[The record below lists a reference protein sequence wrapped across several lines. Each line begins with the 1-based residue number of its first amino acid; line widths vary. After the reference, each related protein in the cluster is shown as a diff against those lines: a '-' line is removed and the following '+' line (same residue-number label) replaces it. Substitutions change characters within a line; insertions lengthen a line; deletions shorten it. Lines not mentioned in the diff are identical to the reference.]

1 MRTRRLITV
10 CMAALMT
17 LTAATGAYAL
27 ACSQCHETGQG
38 GQEYAPNGHGHYY
51 RAQRGCCHG
60 RWRTDCVQAAPGCTY
75 GHGACRGYYCDS
87 RHACFNGCPVS
98 RRRHLQAGGRR
109 LRQGCRRRVLQRA
122 AYGGRTRTVV
132 QVYWARGGARQ
143 APHLHRRCASRVNH
157 PTTARRAGG
166 CCRNAGPAC
175 FCGFI

>member
-60 RWRTDCVQAAPGCTY
+60 
-75 GHGACRGYYCDS
+75 YYCDS

-98 RRRHLQAGGRR
+98 GADAATFKPVGGGYAKDADAVYYNGRR
-109 LRQGCRRRVLQRA
+109 MEGAHVQSFK
-122 AYGGRTRTVV
+122 YIGRGV
-132 QVYWARGGARQ
+132 ARDKRHTYIDG
-143 APHLHRRCASRVNH
+143 V
-157 PTTARRAGG
+157 
-166 CCRNAGPAC
+166 PAE
-175 FCGFI
+175 

>member
-98 RRRHLQAGGRR
+98 G
-109 LRQGCRRRVLQRA
+109 
-122 AYGGRTRTVV
+122 
-132 QVYWARGGARQ
+132 
-143 APHLHRRCASRVNH
+143 
-157 PTTARRAGG
+157 
-166 CCRNAGPAC
+166 
-175 FCGFI
+175 